1 MIAAPDK
8 LPYDA
13 LFDDNPLKDTEYIE
27 KPVYES
33 CEIPIH
39 KIMYDYATRAINMI
53 GGSENASSNK
63 GRRQ

>member
-1 MIAAPDK
+1 MTIPAPNK

-13 LFDDNPLKDTEYIE
+13 WFDDNPLKDTEYIE

-39 KIMYDYATRAINMI
+39 KIMYDFATAALSKI
-53 GGSENASSNK
+53 GGSENYI
-63 GRRQ
+63 R